1 MENKTD
7 RLRVERLSAPDP
19 ATPEDRIVIGAAM
32 KGALQALRRA
42 RQVVLSVRPSDEIR
56 DAVDALERARSE
68 VEGFLR
74 REG

>member
-32 KGALQALRRA
+32 KGALQALG
-42 RQVVLSVRPSDEIR
+42 RPGSR
-56 DAVDALERARSE
+56 CSMCALPMRP
-68 VEGFLR
+68 VTLLIH
-74 REG
+74 